1 MPSSLENMRAV
12 VTGGASGIG
21 RAIAC
26 ELASRGARVIISDVN
41 DAGLAETL
49 AKLGS
54 ACSSF
59 HCDVSDHAQVER
71 LAAFTT
77 ETLGGCDL
85 LFANAGV
92 IAAGRYT
99 KMTIA
104 EVDWILGANVR
115 GVWSTTSV
123 FARMMEHQS
132 EGGRIC
138 FTGSEHSLG
147 FQHANAAVY
156 TASKHAVLGLA
167 EVLRAEAPE
176 NLSISIFCP
185 GLVGTALGGGPRP
198 DGLPAQQRN
207 LDMSARI
214 QAKGMPVEEAAR
226 DAVDGTLRGDFYV
239 VTHSHTIRAAERRVL
254 EMEAA
259 FAAQAPWERNGDR
272 FEVNS
277 VIAAVAAEM
286 KSESK

>member
-99 KMTIA
+99 KMTVA

-123 FARMMEHQS
+123 FARMMEQQPA
-132 EGGRIC
+132 GGRIC

-176 NLSISIFCP
+176 NLSVSIFCP

-207 LDMSARI
+207 LDMNARI

-272 FEVNS
+272 YEVNS

-286 KSESK
+286 RSESK

>member
-26 ELASRGARVIISDVN
+26 ELASRGAKVIISDVN

-54 ACSSF
+54 GCSSF
-59 HCDVSDHAQVER
+59 HCDVSDHAQVEK
-71 LAAFTT
+71 LAAFAS

-99 KMTIA
+99 KMTVA

-115 GVWSTTSV
+115 GVWSTTSI
-123 FARMMEHQS
+123 FARMMEQQP

-239 VTHSHTIRAAERRVL
+239 VTHSHTVRAAERRVL

-259 FAAQAPWERNGDR
+259 FATQAPWERNGDR
-272 FEVNS
+272 YEVNS

-286 KSESK
+286 KSENK